1 MPAKKNIIT
10 KMFFRI
16 PFVFNTGLRYFLYF
30 VFIFLL
36 PVSFAEAQ
44 FENSLFPKREVR
56 AVWLTTVGGADW
68 PKTYDTD
75 EQKRSLQQIFN
86 KLQEEHFN
94 TVFFQVRSRG
104 NAFYRSSYEPWAA
117 ELTGTLGKDPGW
129 DPLAFAI
136 EEAHRRGME
145 LHAWF
150 NVAKVYNEGMP
161 PISFPRHV
169 VRAHP
174 EWVQQYNG
182 EWWVDMG
189 IPNVR
194 AYTENIVMELVR
206 KYDLDGI
213 HFDYIRYPGESFNDW
228 SSFHAF
234 SGGMSRDD
242 WRRNNITTFVRDMYK
257 KITAAKPMMKVGS
270 APLGVY
276 TQIPG
281 ASTGFAGYSAL
292 YQDSRRWLR
301 EGIHDYLVPQIYW
314 DFGEQTSP
322 NDPDFRALC
331 LDWARN
337 NFGRDIYIGIGAYR
351 DNVQREITEQI
362 FMVRSTEAKGESFF
376 RYENIVDLPPLRAPY
391 KYPALI
397 PPMPW
402 KDSIPPLPPQ
412 NIHVNEPQPDF
423 YVIQW
428 SAPPAAAD
436 GDMPRQYVIYRSS
449 SEHIDTD
456 DPRNIAAVIP
466 ATETKYV
473 DRTSNTF
480 GIPMYY
486 TVTALDRGNNESVSA
501 SSALTVLSADDSSPG
516 RIGGDE
522 NTGAQSV
529 PLWLAQ
535 NYPNPFF
542 RRTYI
547 SYTLNR
553 RLPVELTVSDT
564 VGSKTL
570 TLVNETQN
578 PGTYVVSV
586 NAEDLSEGK
595 YLYRLKAGTFVVTKS
610 MVRGE
615 N

>member
-1 MPAKKNIIT
+1 MMCFRNQRIKNYFAYHFISSFVPAIFFLLIIT
-10 KMFFRI
+10 S
-16 PFVFNTGLRYFLYF
+16 L
-30 VFIFLL
+30 
-36 PVSFAEAQ
+36 AEAQ
-44 FENSLFPKREVR
+44 RESSLFPKREVR
-56 AVWLTTVGGADW
+56 AVWLTTLGGADW
-68 PKTYDTD
+68 PKTHDIE
-75 EQKRSLQQIFN
+75 EQKRTLIQIFN
-86 KLQEEHFN
+86 TLQEEHFN

-104 NAFYRSSYEPWAA
+104 NAFYRSRFEPWAA

-136 EEAHRRGME
+136 EEAHKRGME
-145 LHAWF
+145 IHAWF
-150 NVAKVYNEGMP
+150 NVVKVYNQGMP
-161 PISFPRHV
+161 PISYPLHI

-174 EWVQQYNG
+174 EWVQQYDG

-194 AYTENIVMELVR
+194 TYIENIVMELVR

-228 SSFHAF
+228 SSFHTF
-234 SGGMSRDD
+234 GGGMNRDD

-257 KITAAKPMMKVGS
+257 KITAEKPMMKIGS

-281 ASTGFAGYSAL
+281 ASTGFAGYSVL

-314 DFGEQTSP
+314 DFGEQSSP

-331 LDWARN
+331 IDWARN
-337 NFGRDIYIGIGAYR
+337 NFGRHIYIGIGAYR

-362 FMVRSTEAKGESFF
+362 FMARSTEAKGESFF
-376 RYENIVDLPPLRAPY
+376 RYENVVDLPALRAPY

-412 NIHVNEPQPDF
+412 NIRVNEPQSDL

-428 SAPPAAAD
+428 TPPPPATD
-436 GDMPRQYVIYRSS
+436 GDTAWRYVIYRST
-449 SEHIDTD
+449 SEDIDTD
-456 DPRNIAAVIP
+456 DPRTIAAIIP

-473 DRTSNTF
+473 DRTSNSY
-480 GIPMYY
+480 GIKLYY
-486 TVTALDRGNNESVSA
+486 TVTALDRGNNESISPSTVFTE
-501 SSALTVLSADDSSPG
+501 SSGIKQNEQNETD
-516 RIGGDE
+516 
-522 NTGAQSV
+522 TV

-542 RRTYI
+542 KRTYI

-553 RLPVELTVSDT
+553 RLPVELTVNDAIGRT
-564 VGSKTL
+564 TM

-586 NAEDLSEGK
+586 NAADLSEGK
-595 YLYRLKAGTFVVTKS
+595 YLYRLKAGQFIATKY

-615 N
+615 